1 MREKAIGLMLRRL
14 LGALG
19 WHGPISPTLGRTRT
33 WKATGAST
41 GESATPVSRRTR
53 IELELRELHPL
64 RCIVRVP
71 TLEPSSGLPLL
82 CFLHGYDEGA
92 PVDIIDALTRH
103 GPLRESNP
111 REWIDRF
118 VIVAP
123 QLPVRGDLWRR
134 YAPAVREIVLAEAWR
149 YRCDVTRLYL
159 TGFSFGANGVFD
171 LALEQPDLWSAA
183 WAVDPTRVPPRA
195 LQLPVWVSIG
205 QASRYQA
212 STFIRRLGLADPG
225 HDTDRVWTDEG
236 ADHVGTAR
244 RAYRDGRVY
253 EWLLRQVRDEE
264 AGKDVAE

>member
-1 MREKAIGLMLRRL
+1 MREKAIGLMLRL

-19 WHGPISPTLGRTRT
+19 WHGPISPTFGRART
-33 WKATGAST
+33 WMGASK
-41 GESATPVSRRTR
+41 GESREPLSRRTR

-71 TLEPSSGLPLL
+71 AVEPISGLPLL

-103 GPLRESNP
+103 GPLREGNP

-149 YRCDVTRLYL
+149 YRCDVNRLYL

-171 LALEQPDLWSAA
+171 LALEQRDVWSAA

-195 LQLPVWVSIG
+195 LDLPIRVSIG
-205 QASRYQA
+205 QASRHQA
-212 STFIRRLGLADPG
+212 SAFVRRLGLAEAG
-225 HDTDRVWTDEG
+225 QDTDRIWTDEG

-244 RAYRDGRVY
+244 RAYRDARVY
-253 EWLLRQVRDEE
+253 DWLLRQVKNEE
-264 AGKDVAE
+264 AGKNVAE

>member
-1 MREKAIGLMLRRL
+1 MREKAIGLMLRL

-19 WHGPISPTLGRTRT
+19 WHGPFSPAWGRART
-33 WKATGAST
+33 WMGTGTSN
-41 GESATPVSRRTR
+41 GESPRPVSRRAR
-53 IELELRELHPL
+53 IELELRELHAL

-71 TLEPSSGLPLL
+71 ALEPSSELPLL

-103 GPLRESNP
+103 GPLREGNP

-134 YAPAVREIVLAEAWR
+134 YAAAVREIVLAEAWR

-171 LALEQPDLWSAA
+171 LALEQPDIWSAA
-183 WAVDPTRVPPRA
+183 WAVDPTRIPPRA
-195 LQLPVWVSIG
+195 LEVPVWVSIG
-205 QASRYQA
+205 QASRHQA
-212 STFIRRLGLADPG
+212 SAFVRRLSLAEAG

-236 ADHVGTAR
+236 ADHVSTAR
-244 RAYRDGRVY
+244 RAYRNPQVY

-264 AGKDVAE
+264 AGQDVMQ

>member
-1 MREKAIGLMLRRL
+1 
-14 LGALG
+14 
-19 WHGPISPTLGRTRT
+19 
-33 WKATGAST
+33 
-41 GESATPVSRRTR
+41 
-53 IELELRELHPL
+53 
-64 RCIVRVP
+64 
-71 TLEPSSGLPLL
+71 LPLL

-103 GPLRESNP
+103 GPLREGNP

-134 YAPAVREIVLAEAWR
+134 YAAAVREIVLAEAWR

-195 LQLPVWVSIG
+195 LEIPVWVSIG
-205 QASRYQA
+205 QASRHQA
-212 STFIRRLGLADPG
+212 SAFVRRLGLAEAMQG
-225 HDTDRVWTDEG
+225 TDRIWIDEG

-244 RAYRDGRVY
+244 RAYRNLRAY
-253 EWLLRQVRDEE
+253 EWLLRQVGDEE
-264 AGKDVAE
+264 AGKDVTE